1 MSNSNLQPIISQ
13 VFPVGT
19 SVQAHP
25 VTGKV
30 DGGPPSTVALA
41 TASVTATGLQFT
53 GLPDGTLLVAYAQ
66 VGGVH
71 RYVNFTTLQ
80 RGAVTEQSSMQPG
93 GGYAARA
100 LVNNTEYKPSKNRPA
115 LVVINPQI
123 DVAKGVE
130 GTIDVQIGP
139 AGATVSFQTLR
150 ARLNDADATNAKNV
164 IGRAALTFLVPA
176 GQVYKLVTANVAGV
190 PAFTLGSAQEMTL

>member
-1 MSNSNLQPIISQ
+1 MSNSNLQPSINQ

-30 DGGPPSTVALA
+30 DGAPPSTAAVA
-41 TASVTATGLQFT
+41 TATVTGTGLQFT
-53 GLPDGTLLVAYAQ
+53 GLADGTLYVAYAQ
-66 VGGVH
+66 VNGVH
-71 RYVNFTTLQ
+71 RYVGFTTLQ

-93 GGYAARA
+93 GGYVARA
-100 LVNNTEYKPSKNRPA
+100 LVNNTEYKPAKNRPT
-115 LVVINPQI
+115 LVVVNPQI
-123 DVAKGVE
+123 DTAKGVE

-139 AGATVSFQTLR
+139 AGATVSMHTMRQRF
-150 ARLNDADATNAKNV
+150 NDADATNAKNV
-164 IGRAALTFLVPA
+164 IGSRSLTFLVPI

-190 PAFTLGSAQEMTL
+190 PVFTLGSAQEMIL